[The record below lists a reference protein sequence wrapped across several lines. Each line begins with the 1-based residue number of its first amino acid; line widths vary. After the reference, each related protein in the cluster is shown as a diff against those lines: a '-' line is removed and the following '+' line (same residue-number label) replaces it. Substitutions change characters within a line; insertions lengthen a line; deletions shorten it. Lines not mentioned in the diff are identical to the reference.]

1 MEPKM
6 LDAKYHLNIDT
17 GYKCRYVKS
26 DTEYF
31 RPHNHNYYELFM
43 VLRGEV
49 CHIINN
55 KEQNLKEG
63 HLLFIRD
70 FDIHDY
76 KSADGNYFEFINLA
90 FSKESFLELAEYL
103 GTGFPANTL
112 LKAKMPPLINLSPS
126 KKEELFFS
134 LTELNQNMENE
145 VASAKMRTMLCE
157 IFTKFFMNYSE
168 KKTDIPFWLETTC
181 ERMKKPRNFIAG
193 TERMY
198 ELSGKS
204 REHLSRSMKKYYGI
218 TVSEFITGLRLEYSA
233 SLLLSSNL
241 SATDICF
248 ECGFENVSWFY
259 KIFANKYKTTPV
271 KYRKKYI

>member
-6 LDAKYHLNIDT
+6 LESKYHLNEEI
-17 GYKCRYVKS
+17 GYKCRYVRS

-43 VLRGEV
+43 VLKGDV

-55 KEQNLKEG
+55 QEQFLKEG
-63 HLLFIRD
+63 QLLFIRD

-90 FSKESFLELAEYL
+90 FSKESLSELFSYL
-103 GTGFPANTL
+103 GTGFPAETL
-112 LKAKMPPLINLSPS
+112 LNAKLPPIITLSPS

-134 LTELNQNMENE
+134 LTELTQNMKNE
-145 VASAKMRTMLCE
+145 IAATKMRTLLCE
-157 IFTKFFMNYSE
+157 IFTKYFMDFSE
-168 KKTDIPFWLETTC
+168 KKTEIPFWLETTC
-181 ERMKKPRNFIAG
+181 AKMKKPQNFIAG

-218 TVSEFITGLRLEYSA
+218 TISEFITGLRLEYSA

-241 SATDICF
+241 SATDICY
-248 ECGFENVSWFY
+248 ECGFENISWFY
-259 KIFANKYKTTPV
+259 KIFTDKYKTTPV
-271 KYRKKYI
+271 KYRKKYN